1 MMTREKIAS
10 VLTKVPELTDFGI
23 GLYERGRGL
32 SKEEYKLE
40 FSRQQKELLDST
52 DAFERTCVWLSKIEK
67 IKTINKRR
75 SSYSLK
81 HIAEEEIG
89 YITNGVFIAAA
100 IYSGFN
106 YKIEYNYPNVYFGMS
121 EKSIKKYWYR
131 NGLHR
136 LQLSR

>member
-1 MMTREKIAS
+1 MTREKIAS

-23 GLYERGRGL
+23 GLYEQGRGL

-40 FSRQQKELLDST
+40 FSRQQEKLLDST

-75 SSYSLK
+75 ASYSLK

-121 EKSIKKYWYR
+121 EKSIKKYR
-131 NGLHR
+131 R
-136 LQLSR
+136 